1 MLSFMFKG
9 KEKNSYGKN
18 EQIMLFLM
26 RVSFLVGLIIS
37 LRIAYFTVDFNDLL
51 SELSKN
57 LTNFEIINVPFVK
70 MNIWYAFTIIALV
83 LAMFLGIIYGCLHKN
98 NENSNHLTGSE
109 TVFLFIEIILVSQIV
124 LPALVIV
131 SVLLFAIIY
140 LLIIPSLLLNVVL
153 GYIVYYFIRII
164 EKIGMDC
171 GITMIQGEFIG
182 ADKFFLFLTSII
194 YAILIPYMFAL
205 IIRLFKKILGKIVG
219 KITGSSQ
226 MTMLFPW
233 EKKIFSI
240 NVLRYI
246 IYIILFLTSIA
257 VYSIDMS
264 GNNSI
269 LPLFK
274 EALLEFVVLD
284 TVIYTIYCN
293 AGSRKKRLARRYYIP
308 YKYDLEFVLSAIAT
322 HRAEYGNVRA
332 GIIYSDNKNPKIK
345 GKGSNKQINALLID
359 LSDNKYS
366 VDELEIRLKNALNCI
381 LEIMD

>member
-18 EQIMLFLM
+18 EQIKLFFM

-37 LRIAYFTVDFNDLL
+37 LCIAYFTVDFNDLL

-57 LTNFEIINVPFVK
+57 LTNLEIISVPFEK
-70 MNIWYAFTIIALV
+70 MHIWNAFTFIALV
-83 LAMFLGIIYGCLHKN
+83 LAMFFGIIYGCNHEN
-98 NENSNHLTGSE
+98 NESSNRLTGSE
-109 TVFLFIEIILVSQIV
+109 TVFLCMEIILVSQV
-124 LPALVIV
+124 LLPALIWL
-131 SVLLFAIIY
+131 SSLILGIIY
-140 LLIIPSLLLNVVL
+140 FLTIPSFLLKGLLEYVVFN
-153 GYIVYYFIRII
+153 FIDII
-164 EKIGMDC
+164 KKIGLDC

-182 ADKFFLFLTSII
+182 SDRFSLFLTIII
-194 YAILIPYMFAL
+194 YIILVPYMVAPL
-205 IIRLFKKILGKIVG
+205 IRFFKKIFG
-219 KITGSSQ
+219 KITGSPQLILVFSW
-226 MTMLFPW
+226 L
-233 EKKIFSI
+233 EKIFRV
-240 NVLRYI
+240 NNLRYI

-264 GNNSI
+264 GNNSL

-308 YKYDLEFVLSAIAT
+308 YKYDLEFVLSVIAT

-345 GKGSNKQINALLID
+345 GKGSNKQINALLVD
-359 LSDNKYS
+359 LFDNKYS
-366 VDELEIRLKNALNCI
+366 IDELEIRLKNALNCI
-381 LEIMD
+381 LEIID

>member
-18 EQIMLFLM
+18 EQIKFVLM
-26 RVSFLVGLIIS
+26 RVSFLIGLIIS

-57 LTNFEIINVPFVK
+57 LTNLEIISVPFEK
-70 MNIWYAFTIIALV
+70 MHIWNAFTIIVLA
-83 LAMFLGIIYGCLHKN
+83 LAMFFGIIYGCNHEN
-98 NENSNHLTGSE
+98 NESSNRLTGSE
-109 TVFLFIEIILVSQIV
+109 TVFLCMEIILVSQV
-124 LPALVIV
+124 LLPALIWI
-131 SVLLFAIIY
+131 SSLILAIIY
-140 LLIIPSLLLNVVL
+140 FLTIPSFLLKGLLECVVF
-153 GYIVYYFIRII
+153 YFIEII
-164 EKIGMDC
+164 KKIGLDC
-171 GITMIQGEFIG
+171 GITMIQGEFFG
-182 ADKFFLFLTSII
+182 SDRFSQFLTTII
-194 YAILIPYMFAL
+194 YIILVPYMVAPL
-205 IIRLFKKILGKIVG
+205 IRFLKKIFG
-219 KITGSSQ
+219 KITGSPQLILVFSW
-226 MTMLFPW
+226 L
-233 EKKIFSI
+233 EKIFRV
-240 NVLRYI
+240 NNLRYI

-264 GNNSI
+264 GNNSL

-293 AGSRKKRLARRYYIP
+293 AGNRKKRLARRYYIP

-345 GKGSNKQINALLID
+345 GKGSNKQMNALLID